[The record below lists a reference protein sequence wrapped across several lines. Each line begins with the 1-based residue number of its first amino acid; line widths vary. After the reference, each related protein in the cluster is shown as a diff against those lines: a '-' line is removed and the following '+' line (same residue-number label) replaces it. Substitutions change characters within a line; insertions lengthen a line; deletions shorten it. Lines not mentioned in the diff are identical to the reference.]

1 MLSLASASFGFA
13 PTTFSAPAQARAD
26 VRMESMAELE
36 ALSKKLNPVIGYWG
50 EPPPA
55 AASPRRSPPSVEAWA

>member
-1 MLSLASASFGFA
+1 MHSLMTERT
-13 PTTFSAPAQARAD
+13 PHARPRVCRQWTSDEISDKAG
-26 VRMESMAELE
+26 LE
-36 ALSKKLNPVIGYWG
+36 KLAKKLNPVIGYWG